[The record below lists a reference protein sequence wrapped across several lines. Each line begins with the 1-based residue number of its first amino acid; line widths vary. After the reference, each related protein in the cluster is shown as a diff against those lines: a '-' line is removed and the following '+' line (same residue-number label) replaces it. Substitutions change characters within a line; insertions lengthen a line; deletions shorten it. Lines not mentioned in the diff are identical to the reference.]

1 MRLEMTK
8 KTDLALRVLRHLSC
22 TSHTVSGTDLAAEAG
37 VSTYYLPQIVAPL
50 SRAGW
55 VTATRGPNGGYRLA
69 GSLKEIS
76 VLDVINAVEPMETD
90 RCVLRGA
97 PCPAQEQ
104 CAIHTSWVRARDALM
119 EELGAASLDETLAP
133 CS

>member
-8 KTDLALRVLRHLSC
+8 KTDLALRALRYLDC
-22 TSHTVSGTDLAAEAG
+22 TTETVSGTTLAAELG
-37 VSTYYLPQIVAPL
+37 VTTYYLPQIVAPL

-55 VTATRGPNGGYRLA
+55 VATARGPHGGYRFA
-69 GSLKEIS
+69 GSMKEIS
-76 VLDVINAVEPMETD
+76 VLDVVQAVEPMETD

-119 EELGAASLDETLAP
+119 EELGAASLEETLAP